1 MEAFRPNAGEDTE
14 HQKLL
19 FIADAIDI
27 GNWTLFGKDEGA
39 RINFTLINIPQRNF
53 CVWIAEMYKDNRTLC
68 NSKQAN
74 KPGSSS
80 SVYQQNQWANG
91 L

>member
-68 NSKQAN
+68 NNKQAN

-80 SVYQQNQWANG
+80 SVYQSPFAH
-91 L
+91 